1 MSYEGSK
8 SYREYALINGINL
21 LVNMVEQTKDDKIT
35 LKQIHA
41 SWIETGMLSFADQIE
56 LIWGTAADG
65 LRCRYMAFCINQLN
79 SYMMSEYP
87 NHIGYIRSLSMD
99 VLNSINMA
107 IFGNAHIWSMVQL
120 ESIKAAFKSGQ
131 VAKPTPYRD
140 LSDKKTI
147 KKLKKMEEKDKQK
160 YLEYNPNR
168 I

>member
-35 LKQIHA
+35 LKEIHTK
-41 SWIETGMLSFADQIE
+41 WIESGILSFADQIE

-79 SYMMSEYP
+79 SYMMSKYP
-87 NHIGYIRSLSMD
+87 NHKGLIRNLTRD
-99 VLNSINMA
+99 ILNAINMA
-107 IFGNAHIWSMVQL
+107 IMGNAHIWSVVQL

-131 VAKPTPYRD
+131 VSKPTPYYD

-147 KKLKKMEEKDKQK
+147 KKLNKIEEKSKQK
-160 YLEYNPNR
+160 YLEYNPK
-168 I
+168 

>member
-1 MSYEGSK
+1 MSYDGSK

-35 LKQIHA
+35 LKQIHTK
-41 SWIETGMLSFADQIE
+41 WIETGVLSFGDQIE

-65 LRCRYMAFCINQLN
+65 IRCRYMAHCINELN
-79 SYMMSEYP
+79 SYLLSEYP
-87 NHIGYIRSLSMD
+87 NHRGLIRSLTKD
-99 VLNSINMA
+99 VLNAINMA
-107 IFGNAHIWSMVQL
+107 IMGNAHIWSMAQL

-131 VAKPTPYRD
+131 VSKAKPYYD

-147 KKLKKMEEKDKQK
+147 KNLEIEENKKRK
-160 YLEYNPNR
+160 YLKYNP